1 MLTIIGLVLLGIAVL
16 AVGVVIGMQLA
27 RGRGADAPAPP
38 GDSVPPAV
46 VDVLDTLQSMT
57 VVVDQQ
63 DRVVRASH
71 SARALGLVRD
81 GRIVHAQLADL
92 VDDVRAHQDVRELEL
107 DVARGPVG
115 VGRLAIGV
123 RIAPLGASHVLALIE
138 DHTTS
143 RRVEETRRDFVA
155 NVSHEL
161 KTPVGGLTLLAEA
174 MDEARDDPEA
184 VHRFATRMRTET
196 SRLARLVQEIVE
208 LSRLQAAD
216 TLDDAERV
224 DVRGCVQEAVDHL
237 LVVAGDR
244 NIEIVARLGETPAEI
259 YGDPNLITTAVR
271 NLVENAVSYSGPDTT
286 VEVSIDIGHD
296 LVSIDV
302 ADQGTGIAPEEIE
315 RIFERFY
322 RVDAAR
328 SRRTGGTG
336 LGLAIVKHI
345 CANHGGE
352 VGVRSQEGV
361 GSTFTMRLPLAGPRG
376 GAAPTSSTPTGTT
389 RKATP

>member
-1 MLTIIGLVLLGIAVL
+1 MLIGLLLGL
-16 AVGVVIGMQLA
+16 AVGWVLWRRR
-27 RGRGADAPAPP
+27 RGGHEAVADREVAPDAV
-38 GDSVPPAV
+38 SLTPAV

-57 VVVDQQ
+57 VIVDP
-63 DRVVRASH
+63 DDHVVRSSH
-71 SARALGLVRD
+71 SAQALGLVRS
-81 GRIVHAQLADL
+81 GELTNPELRTIVR
-92 VDDVRAHQDVRELEL
+92 DVREQQHVRELEME
-107 DVARGPVG
+107 VARGPVG
-115 VGRLAIGV
+115 VGRLSIGV
-123 RIAPLGASHVLALIE
+123 RIAPLGTSHVLALIE
-138 DHTTS
+138 DHTGS

-216 TLDDAERV
+216 TLEAPELV
-224 DVRGCVQEAVDHL
+224 DVRECVREAVDHL
-237 LVVAGDR
+237 LVVADDR
-244 NIEIVARLGETPAEI
+244 QIEIVTDLGESRRAAEI
-259 YGDPNLITTAVR
+259 YGDANLVTTAVR
-271 NLVENAVSYSGPDTT
+271 NVVENAVSYSGPHTT
-286 VEVSIDIGHD
+286 VRVTLETGTD
-296 LVSIDV
+296 LVAVHVEDEGAGISP
-302 ADQGTGIAPEEIE
+302 ADLD

-328 SRRTGGTG
+328 SRSTGGTG

-352 VGVRSQEGV
+352 VSVRSEEGR
-361 GSTFTMRLPLAGPRG
+361 GSTFTLRLPLARPS
-376 GAAPTSSTPTGTT
+376 GAASTHAT
-389 RKATP
+389 RKVSP